1 MKLNIASK
9 NIFLFIFTFALYF
22 HSKAQ
27 LKNETWSTYKDLQGK
42 FEILTPITPTAK
54 TFNVNSE
61 FGVIESKALT
71 MFSES
76 NINQYLFG
84 YADYPLQKSDSVN
97 DFFNSRIVGSVD
109 NVHGKLL
116 NEEIIKYKNYPGRKI
131 RVIWQNG
138 ELVNNIIF
146 YLINDR
152 LYYLQ
157 VTCSTSNDF
166 NKDVYKF
173 LNSFKYTE

>member
-1 MKLNIASK
+1 MKLNLASK
-9 NIFLFIFTFALYF
+9 NIVLFIFTFTFYF
-22 HSKAQ
+22 QTLAQ
-27 LKNETWSTYKDLQGK
+27 QQNSTWSTYKDVQGK

-61 FGVIESKALT
+61 YGVIESKALT

-84 YADYPLQKSDSVN
+84 YADYPLQGSESIN
-97 DFFNSRIVGSVD
+97 DFFKSRIVGSVD

-138 ELVNNIIF
+138 ELVNNVIF
-146 YLINDR
+146 YLINER

-157 VTCSTSNDF
+157 VTSSIRNDF
-166 NKDVYKF
+166 NKDIYKF